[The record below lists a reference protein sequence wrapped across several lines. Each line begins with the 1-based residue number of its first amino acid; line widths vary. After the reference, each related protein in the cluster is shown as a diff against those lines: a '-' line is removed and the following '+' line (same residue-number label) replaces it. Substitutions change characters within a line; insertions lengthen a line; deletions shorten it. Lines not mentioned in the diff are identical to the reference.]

1 MRSNREEEA
10 VNQDHT
16 GALER
21 ADDAAGT
28 FPALTDGL
36 QRDSFLVLIEAA
48 RPILNIGRGALCT
61 LRAHA
66 RHTRPRDWTSPDR
79 EPVCYKRQGDIA
91 AEIGADE
98 RTVRRHERALEA
110 AGLIECRTMGNGNR
124 SQVGERGIVF
134 TPAIR
139 KMDEIRSYLARRE
152 ADHREAAQLRAERS
166 THKRLIGDHLRER
179 EEGRGLGQELAEIA
193 AVFATWPGATELRSL
208 SLADLREHVV
218 EAASLADRLWK
229 LCDESTEMSG
239 RADKNV
245 RSYIQATTEDI
256 SVSCNPSPDHD
267 CLEKAGAAAGA
278 LDKAD
283 PLANLTP
290 RRIYALASED
300 LRIRIDL
307 RKGDRFVPTWH
318 DIEMAAHDLRP
329 DLGIGT
335 EGWTQAIHTMG
346 GQMATLALVLADARR
361 EHPTDPVRNPGGYLR
376 GMTRAFERG
385 RLNLVGSLEGLSVR
399 RRQEMA

>member
-1 MRSNREEEA
+1 M
-10 VNQDHT
+10 NQDHT
-16 GALER
+16 STQER
-21 ADDAAGT
+21 ADDVVGT
-28 FPALTDGL
+28 FPKLTDGL

-79 EPVCYKRQGDIA
+79 EPVCYKRQIDIA

-124 SQVGERGIVF
+124 SLVGERGIVF

-139 KMDEIRSYLARRE
+139 KMDQIRCYLAHRE
-152 ADHREAAQLRAERS
+152 AEHREAAQLRAERS
-166 THKRLIGDHLRER
+166 THKRLIVDHLREHD
-179 EEGRGLGQELAEIA
+179 EGRGLTQELVEIA
-193 AVFATWPGATELRSL
+193 NAIAMWPSASGLRGLPLEALRKHVKEASI
-208 SLADLREHVV
+208 LAE
-218 EAASLADRLWK
+218 RLWTF
-229 LCDESTEMSG
+229 CNDRTEESA
-239 RADKNV
+239 RPDKNV
-245 RSYIQATTEDI
+245 RSYIQATNEDI
-256 SVSCNPSPDHD
+256 FVSCNPSPDHD
-267 CLEKAGAAAGA
+267 CLEKKKRAADA

-283 PLANLTP
+283 PLVNLTP

-300 LRIRIDL
+300 LRFRVDL

-329 DLGIGT
+329 DLGIGP
-335 EGWTQAIHTMG
+335 ESWTQAIETMG
-346 GQMATLALVLADARR
+346 GPMATLALILADARR

-376 GMTRAFERG
+376 GMTRAFQKG
-385 RLNLVGSLEGLSVR
+385 RLNLVGSLEGLSLWR
-399 RRQEMA
+399 RRETA